1 MDLRL
6 GEIAVLTKEL
16 TEELTGSAKN
26 NKFLISVVTD
36 DASSLRNLGNRKSYT
51 VRNEVLA
58 SNIKWFE
65 EKFERHDRPNTS
77 KSKPTPTGN
86 VTAKVNGFRVDFSG
100 SAKVDTNIDSGI
112 YTITPD
118 TSGKVGV
125 TRIDTT
131 YSYTTNDSD
140 PYGGDG
146 GVYG

>member
-6 GEIAVLTKEL
+6 GEIVVLTKEL
-16 TEELTGSAKN
+16 TEELTGNTKN

-36 DASSLRNLGNRKSYT
+36 DAVSLRNLRDRKSYT
-51 VRNEVLA
+51 VRNEVFA

-65 EKFERHDRPNTS
+65 EKFERHDEPNVDKS
-77 KSKPTPTGN
+77 KSIPTGN
-86 VTAKVNGFRVDFSG
+86 ITAKVDGFKVDFSG
-100 SAKVDTNIDSGI
+100 SAKIDTNIDSNI
-112 YTITPD
+112 YMITPD
-118 TSGKVGV
+118 VSGSIGV
-125 TRIDTT
+125 TRTGTT